1 MNKLFKISLA
11 FSILGILLLLFL
23 SNILEPK
30 QINIGEI
37 DNSRLN
43 KKVKVSGEIFKIQD
57 KQDFKIL
64 SIKDSTG
71 KIDVLYN
78 CGDNLKQSLNITI
91 VGKVQEYREYLQ
103 ISADKIMSF
112 P

>member
-11 FSILGILLLLFL
+11 VSILGILLLLFL

-30 QINIGEI
+30 QINIGDI
-37 DNSRLN
+37 DNTLLN
-43 KKVKVSGEIFKIQD
+43 KDIKVQGEIFKIQD

-71 KIDVLYN
+71 KIEVLCN
-78 CGDNLKQSLNITI
+78 CENSLKDGLNITI

-112 P
+112 S